1 MIIYAYIIYI
11 CINMYGLPGCA
22 FKFPDHPFF
31 SLLII
36 RHLIVRIAG
45 WMFIS
50 KLVTYPLLIPPESE
64 YFEAC
69 PYFVANIAGARA
81 IILQKTA
88 SALSC
93 SNKKRQAVAPCWGS
107 CVGSQPL
114 CFALLKAARPLGIS
128 ANFTPSDGEQ
138 YPGTVATMPGIAR
151 SCTVFLGEKLV
162 MSGRFMGYKPRV

>member
-31 SLLII
+31 YLLII

-81 IILQKTA
+81 IILQKTGQCFVMFKQKT
-88 SALSC
+88 SSRC
-93 SNKKRQAVAPCWGS
+93 SVLGVLCWVTAPVLRLAQGSQAVRD
-107 CVGSQPL
+107 L
-114 CFALLKAARPLGIS
+114 R
-128 ANFTPSDGEQ
+128 
-138 YPGTVATMPGIAR
+138 
-151 SCTVFLGEKLV
+151 KLHTL
-162 MSGRFMGYKPRV
+162 RW